1 MSGNSEKYKEC
12 FLKAFPIS
20 VEDVENL
27 KYQSIPEWDSIGH
40 MNLVS
45 TIEDEFSI
53 EMDIDDITDISDYY
67 RGKEVLQKYNIIFD

>member
-1 MSGNSEKYKEC
+1 MSNIQIYKKVFSETLSVKEDK
-12 FLKAFPIS
+12 LEKLS
-20 VEDVENL
+20 YND
-27 KYQSIPEWDSIGH
+27 IPEWDSIGH